1 VEAIVE
7 VCIVAGSPSDRELVR
22 KVEEIFNKH
31 GIEYETYYAS
41 AHREPEKLKEIVK
54 KTEAKIFIAVAGLSA
69 ALPGFIASYTEK
81 PVIGLP
87 REVKLLGLDALFAM
101 VQLPPG
107 VPVGVVG
114 IDNAKN
120 AALLAMRILKLSKS
134 EK

>member
-1 VEAIVE
+1 MVE